1 MKAWI
6 GAHRRLA
13 LGGAGLIAVAVAVTV
28 VATSGGSND
37 ARVPPMRARAYTE
50 QQACLLTPENGL
62 AGAVAG
68 QAWGGLQ
75 DASAKTHA
83 KVSYLAVA
91 GEQSAGNA
99 APYLAALAGRKCTV
113 VLTVGAA
120 PEGAVALDGGKFPK
134 TRFLIVEGGAGAP
147 SERTPSGANVK
158 ALALAPASGAGG
170 DGSGVRG
177 RVASA
182 VESALRG

>member
-6 GAHRRLA
+6 GAHWRWT
-13 LGGAGLIAVAVAVTV
+13 LGGVGLIAVAVAIIAL
-28 VATSGGSND
+28 ATSGGSTD
-37 ARVPPMRARAYTE
+37 ARIPPTRARAYTE
-50 QQACLLTPENGL
+50 QQACLLTPESGL
-62 AGAVAG
+62 AEAAAG
-68 QAWGGLQ
+68 QVWGGLQ
-75 DASAKTHA
+75 DASAETHA

-120 PEGAVALDGGKFPK
+120 PEGAVALNSQKFPK
-134 TRFLIVEGGAGAP
+134 TRFLVVKDSTKTSP
-147 SERTPSGANVK
+147 SQTPSGENVK
-158 ALALAPASGAGG
+158 ILSLTG
-170 DGSGVRG
+170 DTGKDSNVRS

-182 VESALRG
+182 VESALRD